1 MKSLIIVTILSLT
14 LLSCKT
20 SKNAG
25 CDAYSSLY
33 EKTKPIYTQSMAD
46 RFQSEDVKFMKE
58 NWTKE
63 QIEEFGNTYIY
74 KTVIFKGDTL
84 R

>member
-1 MKSLIIVTILSLT
+1 
-14 LLSCKT
+14 
-20 SKNAG
+20 
-25 CDAYSSLY
+25 
-33 EKTKPIYTQSMAD
+33 MAD

-63 QIEEFGNTYIY
+63 QIEELLGKPELIRSRENQYRYLLGITKNGLPIDEQELIIEFNGNIVQKWYL
-74 KTVIFKGDTL
+74 F

>member
-1 MKSLIIVTILSLT
+1 
-14 LLSCKT
+14 
-20 SKNAG
+20 
-25 CDAYSSLY
+25 
-33 EKTKPIYTQSMAD
+33 MAD